1 MEKTETCPVSTALKY
16 VGKKWSI
23 EIIKNMF
30 FGTKSFTEFLQ
41 INPQLSGKVLSQ
53 RLKELE
59 ANGIITK
66 DITCKSPLKIEYNLT
81 QKGQKLNRVIFE
93 LAVFAMQTCPKELP
107 KEQCKLEAIENLKNT
122 LKV

>member
-1 MEKTETCPVSTALKY
+1 VEKAKSCPVSTALKY
-16 VGKKWSI
+16 VGKKWSM
-23 EIIKNMF
+23 EIIKDIF
-30 FGTKSFTEFLQ
+30 FGVKSFSEFLQ
-41 INPQLSGKVLSQ
+41 INPELSGKVLSQ

-81 QKGQKLNRVIFE
+81 QKGKKLNRVIFE
-93 LAVFAMQTCPKELP
+93 LAVFAMQTCPQELP

-122 LKV
+122 LNV